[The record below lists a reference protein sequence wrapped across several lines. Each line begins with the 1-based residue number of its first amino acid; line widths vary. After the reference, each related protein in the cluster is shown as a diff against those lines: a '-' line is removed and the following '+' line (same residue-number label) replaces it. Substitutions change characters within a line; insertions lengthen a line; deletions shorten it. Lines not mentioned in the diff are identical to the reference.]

1 MEKVW
6 TRPWLDRLAVNHS
19 QRGGTF
25 CYRLEK
31 SAVEQHSSS
40 WKIQL
45 ITGRNGHKTRIMF
58 VPWSS
63 LCLNDRVCLMRR
75 IALDVT
81 GSGGGRAAATL
92 FLSFC
97 IIWTRHELKYRHG
110 LCVWQHRTNG
120 PLTDT
125 IEAGKDPARAVR
137 AAASENH
144 RKRNTSVI

>member
-1 MEKVW
+1 
-6 TRPWLDRLAVNHS
+6 
-19 QRGGTF
+19 
-25 CYRLEK
+25 
-31 SAVEQHSSS
+31 
-40 WKIQL
+40 
-45 ITGRNGHKTRIMF
+45 MF

-63 LCLNDRVCLMRR
+63 LCRDDRVCLMRR

-125 IEAGKDPARAVR
+125 IEAEISASGKSCGLRSLR
-137 AAASENH
+137 H
-144 RKRNTSVI
+144 RNTSTIHGSERKQEASSSINTAVCCQTPRTVNMTETLIIMIILMTFWNSWWWLVRFCCI